1 LVLPHEDI
9 PTHDPLHVGGEPQI
23 DYSRSYILTFDEYVA
38 SLEAKV
44 AKKQAVLEE
53 AKARK
58 IASEETKEQ
67 RKL

>member
-1 LVLPHEDI
+1 
-9 PTHDPLHVGGEPQI
+9 
-23 DYSRSYILTFDEYVA
+23 
-38 SLEAKV
+38 
-44 AKKQAVLEE
+44 VLEE